1 MKRLKYISLFCC
13 VCLLISIFSGC
24 GVNENNTPT
33 EPAIPIILKENIPA
47 ASVGAAYDLSALIV
61 EEDGVEY
68 SYVACY
74 TDPET
79 GKTEE
84 LKVRRGKVTPKA
96 EADISVTVTA
106 ARGEESSSIQ
116 LVVPIRVSADIM
128 DKLLASD
135 GIAGQA
141 DTGVTKAVIKDSA
154 FLQGETSTS
163 AISVKFSNPGNGGA
177 SILNLS
183 HYALQAYY
191 TAQVWRNAA
200 VTFWVYNPMAE
211 DVQFK
216 LYSYNPQNEQT
227 LQWDSEKNTQ
237 VQTAQAGEWTQIA
250 FSLYDMG
257 ITQPIVDS
265 EHHSGVPSLQVLA
278 HYDGSESCSIY
289 IDSVDVVHADSVET
303 LNTGYQET
311 AVPSGDFSDLL
322 KTCKVYTKDPIA
334 KLTASSKGNGSSDA
348 YCFGASEV
356 AGYPSFYVEFPKVTD
371 ISGFDYLKFDV
382 FAENCYPWVSVAVHY
397 LDENGE
403 IQKHGTAYDFSR
415 DQWRTL
421 YVNLDYLHYADLT
434 QVVGISF
441 MVNMDSK
448 FVNGAFNCVYF
459 DNISLYD
466 YPIDEPQASPA
477 AKEDNDII
485 SGPFFTTNAKP
496 NTSGVC
502 KVAEDETGESR
513 SDSMLMFWTN
523 NACGYPNVYAT
534 FMFDG
539 EQDWSEY
546 SVLAFDTH
554 QSNGHYWMC
563 FEIFYLDEFGKQQT
577 LIWYNDSIFNHWLT
591 TNAPLNWF
599 RAEDGSAPTVEDLQH
614 VVGFRI
620 SADMAVQVTDEVAMI
635 FFDNFELT

>member
-1 MKRLKYISLFCC
+1 MKIREYISLLCC
-13 VCLLISIFSGC
+13 ICLLISFFSGC
-24 GVNENNTPT
+24 GIDENNTPT
-33 EPAIPIILKENIPA
+33 QPAVTIERNENIPA
-47 ASVGAAYDLSALIV
+47 ASVGVAYDLASLIV

-68 SYVACY
+68 SYAASY
-74 TDPET
+74 TDSES
-79 GKTEE
+79 GKTQE
-84 LKVRRGKVTPKA
+84 LKVKRGKITPQV

-106 ARGEESSSIQ
+106 TRGEESSAIE

-141 DTGVTKAVIKDSA
+141 DAGVTKAVIKDSA

-163 AISVKFSNPGNGGA
+163 ALSVTFSNPAIGGA

-191 TAQVWRNAA
+191 TAQVWHNVA

-211 DVQFK
+211 NIQFK
-216 LYSYNPQNEQT
+216 LYSCNPKTEKT
-227 LQWDSEKNTQ
+227 LEWDSAENIQ
-237 VQTAQAGEWTQIA
+237 LQTAQAGQWTQVA

-257 ITQPIVDS
+257 IAQPIVDS
-265 EHHSGVPSLQVLA
+265 EHHSGVPALQVLA
-278 HYDGSESCSIY
+278 RYEGSGSCSFY
-289 IDSVDVVHADSVET
+289 IDGVDVVHADSVESLT
-303 LNTGYQET
+303 TGYREP
-311 AVPSGDFSDLL
+311 AVPGGDYSDLL
-322 KTCKVYTKDPIA
+322 KTCKVYSKDSIA
-334 KLTASSKGNGSSDA
+334 KLTTSSKGNGSKDA
-348 YCFGASEV
+348 YCFGASEL
-356 AGYPSFYVEFPKVTD
+356 AGYPSFYVDFPKATD

-403 IQKHGTAYDFSR
+403 IQKHGTAYDFPR

-448 FVNGAFNCVYF
+448 FVNGAFNCIYF
-459 DNISLYD
+459 DNIALYD
-466 YPIDEPQASPA
+466 YPMDEPQVLPSV
-477 AKEDNDII
+477 KEDNDII
-485 SGPFFTTNAKP
+485 SGPFFATNTKP

-513 SDSMLMFWTN
+513 SDSMLMFWAN
-523 NACGYPNVYAT
+523 NACGYPGACAT
-534 FMFDG
+534 FMFD

-563 FEIFYLDEFGKQQT
+563 FEIFYLDEFGTQRT
-577 LIWYNDSIFNHWLT
+577 MVWYNDSIFNHWLT

-599 RAEDGSAPTVEDLQH
+599 TTEDGRAPAAEDLQR

-620 SADMAVQVTDEVAMI
+620 SVDLAIHVTSEVAMLY
-635 FFDNFELT
+635 FDNFELT